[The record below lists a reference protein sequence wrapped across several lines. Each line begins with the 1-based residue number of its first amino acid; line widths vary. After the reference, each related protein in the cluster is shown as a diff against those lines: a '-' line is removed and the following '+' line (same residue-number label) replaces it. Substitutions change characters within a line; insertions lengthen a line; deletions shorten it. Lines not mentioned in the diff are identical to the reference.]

1 MKSDLLVQGGVFLK
15 GHEIVI
21 SKKRYSFNNHRRIV
35 MNRIPLIFHT
45 FKTVFVVM
53 VFLVLGSNVY
63 AGDKGCWAEFFDGS
77 QYTGKHFLLEGPA
90 QLKDLNNVNGE
101 NWNLRID
108 SIKVGPKAKVTV
120 FENPDFKMTLKE
132 MAKYP
137 ELMHSL
143 GITENDIREDS
154 ELIFN
159 ADSKVHDLSDFN
171 FHKKIKSLKIECI

>member
-1 MKSDLLVQGGVFLK
+1 
-15 GHEIVI
+15 
-21 SKKRYSFNNHRRIV
+21 
-35 MNRIPLIFHT
+35 MNRISLILRS

-53 VFLVLGSNVY
+53 VLLVQGSNTY
-63 AGDKGCWAEFFDGS
+63 AEEKGCWADFFEGT
-77 QYTGKHFLLEGPA
+77 QYTGKHFLLEGST
-90 QLKDLNNVNGE
+90 QLENLSNVNGE

-120 FENPDFKMTLKE
+120 FENPNFKMTLKE

-143 GITENDIREDS
+143 GITEKDIREDS

-159 ADSKVHDLSDFN
+159 ANAKIHDLSDFN
-171 FHKKIKSLKIECI
+171 FHKKIRSLKVDCI

>member
-1 MKSDLLVQGGVFLK
+1 
-15 GHEIVI
+15 
-21 SKKRYSFNNHRRIV
+21 
-35 MNRIPLIFHT
+35 MNRIPLVFRS

-53 VFLVLGSNVY
+53 ALIVQGSNAY
-63 AGDKGCWAEFFDGS
+63 AEDKGCWADFFEGT
-77 QYTGKHFLLEGPA
+77 QYTGKHFLLEGST
-90 QLKDLNNVNGE
+90 QLENLSNVKGE

-120 FENPDFKMTLKE
+120 FENPNFKMTLKE

-143 GITENDIREDS
+143 GITEQDIREDS

-159 ADSKVHDLSDFN
+159 ANAKIHDLSDFN
-171 FHKKIKSLKIECI
+171 FHKKIKSLKVECI